1 MTSRFASLTEQVIE
15 KIVED
20 KDTQNTKRLTKVAKE
35 LFADY
40 VKEKKLQAKR
50 DVQCIIKQLLDSVFV
65 ISVIMKV
72 SVRVNPYLNL
82 DYYGYHKNLI

>member
-20 KDTQNTKRLTKVAKE
+20 KGTQNRKRSTKVAKE

-40 VKEKKLQAKR
+40 VKKKKTER
-50 DVQCIIKQLLDSVFV
+50 T
-65 ISVIMKV
+65 
-72 SVRVNPYLNL
+72 
-82 DYYGYHKNLI
+82 